1 MVAESGGRVLEGAGL
16 IPRGSRCSGGK
27 QGCVESGFH
36 VPSGMLRMRMHI
48 VSAAEIK
55 SLLRK

>member
-1 MVAESGGRVLEGAGL
+1 MLEGAGL
-16 IPRGSRCSGGK
+16 IPRDSGCLGGK

-36 VPSGMLRMRMHI
+36 VPSGMLRMRMHVI
-48 VSAAEIK
+48 SAAEIK